1 MEEQEKLVS
10 ELINLYRERDNF
22 AKSKY
27 VSEIPE
33 RLINDITSKE
43 EEILIKYLLPELEEF
58 GKDITTPDCIQS
70 KITIAFEY
78 DSNMLTR
85 IGISTKQ
92 NAIDEFPIIKNIEPD
107 GNQEAE
113 EDETNS
119 KVKKHTKSPSIGFTV
134 RFKEKTGYV
143 EIHEKEAN
151 RTMAKAFEYMGLE
164 RVSKCNIMSAGYNVV
179 GTIRHPKKSRQVEI
193 GKWLVFTNMSNET
206 KKEKITQIAN
216 SLNFNIEII
225 DDDNQENNIKE
236 MQEGNL
242 FDTDNNESE
251 RSNKREKFSL
261 NNETE
266 SFCKNRSVLHVVK
279 TYLNYMKD
287 LTFQDIEEA
296 FPKELQGSYGVVI
309 SIENLKDRIFKY
321 ESEKVRWFLDDDEIL
336 ETSDGTKF
344 AVCTQ
349 WGSNFTSFQDHIKNN
364 FGWELKSAE

>member
-1 MEEQEKLVS
+1 MEEQEKLVL

-92 NAIDEFPIIKNIEPD
+92 NAIGEFPIIKNIEPD
-107 GNQEAE
+107 GNQETE
-113 EDETNS
+113 E
-119 KVKKHTKSPSIGFTV
+119 KKHTKSPSVGFTV
-134 RFKEKTGYV
+134 RFKENTGDI

-151 RTMAKAFEYMGLE
+151 QTMIKAFEYMGLE
-164 RVSKCNIMSAGYNVV
+164 RVSKCNIIYAGCNIV
-179 GTIRHPKKSRQVEI
+179 GTKEHRDKSFQRRI
-193 GKWLVFTNMSNET
+193 GNWLVFTKMSNNE
-206 KKEKITQIAN
+206 KKKKITQIAKL
-216 SLNFNIEII
+216 LNFNIEII

-266 SFCKNRSVLHVVK
+266 TFCKNRSVHHVVK

-296 FPKELQGSYGVVI
+296 FPKELQGSCGVI
-309 SIENLKDRIFKY
+309 ATIENIKERNFKNNT
-321 ESEKVRWFLDDDEIL
+321 EKRRWFLDEDEIL

-349 WGSNFTSFQDHIKNN
+349 WGNNFTSFQDHIKNN